1 MATKVSSDHP
11 SRARAWVMAARPPTL
26 PAAVVPVLV
35 GSAAVVRLG
44 FQPLAFVAA
53 LLAAVLIQIGTNF
66 ANDYFDF
73 HKGADTAERLGPM
86 RVTQSGLIP
95 PETVRAAMLLVFG
108 LAALVGL
115 YLVFVGGWPILLIGL
130 LSIAA
135 GVLYTGGPYPLAYH
149 GLGDL
154 FVFIFFG
161 LIAVCGTAYLHVGAV
176 PGAAWFAALPVALIV
191 TAIIV
196 VNNLRDI
203 DTDRLADK
211 RTLAVL
217 LGRRATRAEYLVLV
231 AGAYLLLLAGPL
243 LGLAGAGVLLPWLT
257 LPLGISLVRT
267 VFREQGRPLNRALA
281 GTGRLHLL
289 FGLLLA
295 VGLLL

>member
-1 MATKVSSDHP
+1 MASEATPALP
-11 SRARAWVMAARPPTL
+11 SRSRAWMMAARPPTL

-35 GSAAVVRLG
+35 GTAAVARLG

-73 HKGADTAERLGPM
+73 RKGADTAERLGPV

-95 PETVRAAMLLVFG
+95 PETVRSAMVLVFA

-161 LIAVCGTAYLHVGAV
+161 LVAVCGTAYLHVGTVPAV
-176 PGAAWFAALPVALIV
+176 AWFAALPVALIV

-203 DTDRLADK
+203 DTDRLAHK
-211 RTLAVL
+211 HTLAVL
-217 LGRRATRAEYLVLV
+217 IGRRATRVEYLLLV
-231 AGAYLLLLAGPL
+231 GGAYLLLLLGPL
-243 LGLAGAGVLLPWLT
+243 LGLASAWVLLPWLT
-257 LPLGISLVRT
+257 LPLAISLVRRL
-267 VFREQGRPLNRALA
+267 FREQGRVLNRALG
-281 GTGRLHLL
+281 GTGRLHML
-289 FGLLLA
+289 FGLLFA
-295 VGLLL
+295 IGLLL